1 MHHYLPLCKFVRN
14 GLDGVEPGYEP
25 KDDSVVIKTL
35 YQLHSL
41 DTLKAMEKLD
51 LVGATLPNIV

>member
-1 MHHYLPLCKFVRN
+1 MNVPIFYHYLPLGKFVSN

-41 DTLKAMEKLD
+41 D
-51 LVGATLPNIV
+51 V